1 MNIATVHREAHIGLV
16 AEITTLS
23 GEVVRV
29 AVVTKSRNGGARANR
44 MRLEF
49 AVPPG
54 VRVDF
59 IREGEAPDPGPR
71 PDGVRMAGPVIYG
84 HIGGGS

>member
-1 MNIATVHREAHIGLV
+1 MSTATVHREAHVGLV

-29 AVVTKSRNGGARANR
+29 SVVTKSRNGAPRSNR

-54 VRVDF
+54 VRVNF
-59 IREGEAPDPGPR
+59 VREGEASDPGPR
-71 PDGVRMAGPVIYG
+71 PAGVRMAGPVIYG
-84 HIGGGS
+84 HIGEAP